1 MSDYNAP
8 LEMQIFQIL
17 DQKVAFQ
24 LLSNQ
29 SALELANLLLFHRE
43 SPYPLIPKLAQ
54 KLAAPELAS
63 VVIALPAL
71 LYLMEK
77 RSSLSTKDKNSFQ
90 EKVGT
95 LASTFVQIPKMHQ
108 YMSRIGELSD
118 SQMRTLLDAY
128 FPVFEKHFHTGRSAV
143 RNYQKD
149 HPNLFS
155 PAVDYKLAEMA
166 LNAFTDQH
174 WDAEEFLMDVRTD
187 LFFTGY
193 KRS

>member
-17 DQKVAFQ
+17 DQKVPFQ

-43 SPYPLIPKLAQ
+43 SPYPVIPKITQ
-54 KLAAPELAS
+54 KLAAPESAT
-63 VVIALPAL
+63 VVVALPAL

-77 RSSLSTKDKNSFQ
+77 RSQLSANDKNTFQ
-90 EKVGT
+90 QKVGS
-95 LASTFVQIPKMHQ
+95 LASTFIQTPKVHQ

-118 SQMRTLLDAY
+118 SQLRTLLDAY
-128 FPVFEKHFHTGRSAV
+128 FPVFERHFHTGRSAV

-174 WDAEEFLMDVRTD
+174 WDVEELLMDIRTD

-193 KRS
+193 KK